1 MLVDIA
7 DRMKRMMGWCPN
19 SNASA
24 TYTKKSLQ
32 FDDLRVNTPDSKGKI
47 THVGTGWF
55 KKYHN
60 KILLKLLLMMYMVV
74 FSFYGYGK
82 VNPDMYLIGI
92 ISGLFFHL
100 FLGVND
106 WHRFNRAAGIEIAQQ
121 QLTKKQIA
129 IFFLVIVSLIVFF
142 VFLVTNITGGM
153 AFISGTM
160 FFVWIEFFVVLY
172 WEHKNEKT
180 LIMKKAILFGELKIM
195 RTE

>member
-1 MLVDIA
+1 MAEFFNYVKKL
-7 DRMKRMMGWCPN
+7 MGWCPN
-19 SNASA
+19 VST

-32 FDDLRVNTPDSKGKI
+32 FNDLTVNTPDSKGKI
-47 THVGTGWF
+47 THVGTGWL

-60 KILLKLLLMMYMVV
+60 KIVLKLLLMMYMAV
-74 FSFYGYGK
+74 FAFYGYGK
-82 VNPDMYLIGI
+82 VNLDMYLIVV
-92 ISGLFFHL
+92 ISGLFFH
-100 FLGVND
+100 FFSGVND
-106 WHRFNRAAGIEIAQQ
+106 WHRFNRAAGIEIAQP

-129 IFFLVIVSLIVFF
+129 IIFLVIISLIVFF

-160 FFVWIEFFVVLY
+160 LFVWIEFLIVLY

-180 LIMKKAILFGELKIM
+180 LIMKKGILFGDVKIM

>member
-1 MLVDIA
+1 MTLNFAQTI
-7 DRMKRMMGWCPN
+7 RKMMGWCPN
-19 SNASA
+19 A
-24 TYTKKSLQ
+24 TAIVTNKSLQ

-47 THVGTGWF
+47 THVGTGWL

-60 KILLKLLLMMYMVV
+60 KILLKLLLMMYMAI

-100 FLGVND
+100 FSGVND
-106 WHRFNRAAGIEIAQQ
+106 WHKFNRAAGIGIAEP

-129 IFFLVIVSLIVFF
+129 IIFLVIVSLIVFF
-142 VFLVTNITGGM
+142 VFLVTSITGGM

-160 FFVWIEFFVVLY
+160 FFVWIEFLVVLY
-172 WEHKNEKT
+172 WEWKNGKT
-180 LIMKKAILFGELKIM
+180 LIMKKGILFGDVKIM

>member
-19 SNASA
+19 A
-24 TYTKKSLQ
+24 TAIVTKKSLQ
-32 FDDLRVNTPDSKGKI
+32 FDDLTLNAPDREGKI
-47 THVGTGWF
+47 THVGTGWL

-60 KILLKLLLMMYMVV
+60 KVLLNLLVFMYLAVV
-74 FSFYGYGK
+74 SFDGYGK
-82 VNPDMYLIGI
+82 VNPDMYLIGV

-100 FLGVND
+100 FNGVDD
-106 WHRFNRAAGIEIAQQ
+106 WHRFNRAAGRGIAQSQ
-121 QLTKKQIA
+121 TTKKQIA
-129 IFFLVIVSLIVFF
+129 ITFLVIISLIVFIVF
-142 VFLVTNITGGM
+142 VVTNITGGM

-160 FFVWIEFFVVLY
+160 LFVWIKFLVVLY

-180 LIMKKAILFGELKIM
+180 LIMKKGILFGDLKIM

>member
-1 MLVDIA
+1 MTTLVENI
-7 DRMKRMMGWCPN
+7 RKMMGWCPN
-19 SNASA
+19 A
-24 TYTKKSLQ
+24 TAIVTKKSLQ
-32 FDDLRVNTPDSKGKI
+32 FDDLTLNAPDREGKI
-47 THVGTGWF
+47 THVGTGWL

-60 KILLKLLLMMYMVV
+60 KILLKLLVFMYLAVV
-74 FSFYGYGK
+74 SFDGYGK
-82 VNPDMYLIGI
+82 VNLDMYLIGI
-92 ISGLFFHL
+92 ISGLFFH
-100 FLGVND
+100 FFSGVND
-106 WHRFNRAAGIEIAQQ
+106 WHRFNRAAGIGIAEP

-129 IFFLVIVSLIVFF
+129 IIFLVIISLIVFF

-160 FFVWIEFFVVLY
+160 FFVWIEFLIVLY

>member
-19 SNASA
+19 A
-24 TYTKKSLQ
+24 TPIVTKKSLQ
-32 FDDLRVNTPDSKGKI
+32 FDDLTLNTPDSKGKI
-47 THVGTGWF
+47 THVGTGWL

-60 KILLKLLLMMYMVV
+60 KILLKLLLMMYMAI

-82 VNPDMYLIGI
+82 VNLDMYLIGI
-92 ISGLFFHL
+92 ISGLFFH
-100 FLGVND
+100 FFSGVND
-106 WHRFNRAAGIEIAQQ
+106 WHRFNRAAGMGIAEP

-129 IFFLVIVSLIVFF
+129 ITFLVIISLIVFF

-160 FFVWIEFFVVLY
+160 FFVWIEFLVVLY
-172 WEHKNEKT
+172 WEWKNGKT
-180 LIMKKAILFGELKIM
+180 LIMKKGIVFGNLKIM

>member
-19 SNASA
+19 AS
-24 TYTKKSLQ
+24 TTCTKKSLQ
-32 FDDLRVNTPDSKGKI
+32 FDDLSVNTPDSKGKI
-47 THVGTGWF
+47 THFGAGWLN
-55 KKYHN
+55 KYHN
-60 KILLKLLLMMYMVV
+60 KILLKLLLMMYLAV
-74 FSFYGYGK
+74 FAFYGYGR
-82 VNPDMYLIGI
+82 VNLDMYLIGI

-100 FLGVND
+100 FSGVND
-106 WHRFNRAAGIEIAQQ
+106 WHRFNRAAGIGIAQP

-129 IFFLVIVSLIVFF
+129 IIFLVIISLIVFF

-160 FFVWIEFFVVLY
+160 LFVWIEFLIVLY

-180 LIMKKAILFGELKIM
+180 LIMKKAILFGDLKII

>member
-1 MLVDIA
+1 MAELIDCV
-7 DRMKRMMGWCPN
+7 KKMMGWCPY
-19 SNASA
+19 A
-24 TYTKKSLQ
+24 TAIVTKKSLQ
-32 FDDLRVNTPDSKGKI
+32 FDDLTLNAPDREGKI
-47 THVGTGWF
+47 THVGTGWL

-60 KILLKLLLMMYMVV
+60 KILLKLLVFMYLAVV
-74 FSFYGYGK
+74 SFDGYGK
-82 VNPDMYLIGI
+82 VNLDMYLIGI
-92 ISGLFFHL
+92 ISGLFFH
-100 FLGVND
+100 FFSGVND
-106 WHRFNRAAGIEIAQQ
+106 WHRFNRAAGIGIAQQ

-160 FFVWIEFFVVLY
+160 FFVWIEFLIVLY

>member
-19 SNASA
+19 A
-24 TYTKKSLQ
+24 TAIVTKKSLQ
-32 FDDLRVNTPDSKGKI
+32 FDDLTLNAPDREGKI

-60 KILLKLLLMMYMVV
+60 KILLKLLLMMYMAV
-74 FSFYGYGK
+74 FAFYGYGK

-100 FLGVND
+100 FSGVND
-106 WHRFNRAAGIEIAQQ
+106 WHRFNRAAGIGIAQP

-129 IFFLVIVSLIVFF
+129 IAFLVIISLIIFI

-160 FFVWIEFFVVLY
+160 LFVWIKFLVVLY
-172 WEHKNEKT
+172 WERKNEKT
-180 LIMKKAILFGELKIM
+180 LIMKKGILFWDVKIM